1 MQMELMTNRA
11 NCMRVIQ
18 WRASQTISARVDS
31 GTVLS
36 ELPRRL
42 KMQHRNM
49 DDQLVWKMKI
59 SIRLEENRDDSTTVL
74 IEMEIFKYWKMQLLD
89 RCLFKYNNSAC
100 NKVKMGL
107 GMRVE
112 FKYYEKTMEREGLCD
127 ACESKLSGQRWNGS
141 NASCDDKEN
150 AMKMDEFE
158 LSRSSSR
165 TLEIL

>member
-1 MQMELMTNRA
+1 LNNTTQVENEWESYSKECKSFEAIGTTPRMQLELMTNRA

-74 IEMEIFKYWKMQLLD
+74 IEMEIFKYWKM
-89 RCLFKYNNSAC
+89 
-100 NKVKMGL
+100 
-107 GMRVE
+107 
-112 FKYYEKTMEREGLCD
+112 
-127 ACESKLSGQRWNGS
+127 
-141 NASCDDKEN
+141 
-150 AMKMDEFE
+150 
-158 LSRSSSR
+158 
-165 TLEIL
+165 